1 MLRRA
6 LFFPL
11 VAAFCLCLSGC
22 GFIDYYFLE
31 PPEDT
36 AQELAEAGYSAMHEE
51 DYGQAIDYFTKLKDR
66 YPFSP
71 YTAKAEVS
79 LGDAYFMDKQ
89 YKAAVEIY
97 KEFESL
103 HPRHEAIPYVL
114 YQIGVANYEQFRSLD
129 LPQTNMNEALE
140 YFRRVKESYP
150 NTEYAEAS
158 EEYIQ
163 KCRRFQ
169 AEHEV
174 YVADL
179 YWRMEKYLS
188 AWKRY
193 EYITE
198 EFGDI
203 EDISDY
209 ATRRGEL
216 AYFLHQKDN
225 SKKELEKEQGSWKQW
240 FDWL

>member
-1 MLRRA
+1 MLRRVFL
-6 LFFPL
+6 LFLSAFFL
-11 VAAFCLCLSGC
+11 VSLSGC
-22 GFIDYYFLE
+22 GVIDYYFLE

-36 AQELAEAGYSAMHEE
+36 AQELAEAGYAAMHEK
-51 DYGQAIDYFTKLKDR
+51 DYDAAIEYFTKLKDR

-79 LGDAYFMDKQ
+79 LGDAYFMDEQ
-89 YKAAVEIY
+89 YRAAVEIY

-114 YQIGVANYEQFRSLD
+114 FQIGVANYKQFKSLD
-129 LPQTNMNEALE
+129 LPQSNMGEALE
-140 YFRRVKESYP
+140 YFRRVENTYP
-150 NTEYAEAS
+150 ETEYARGA
-158 EEYIQ
+158 EEYIH
-163 KCRRFQ
+163 KCRRYQ

-179 YWRMEKYLS
+179 FWQLEKYLS

-198 EFGDI
+198 EYSDI
-203 EDISDY
+203 EDISKY
-209 ATRRGEL
+209 ATRRGKL
-216 AYFLHQKDN
+216 AYFLYQKDN